1 MSHNSGVDIP
11 EPVVL
16 AVSGET
22 FKASADPSQP
32 GAWHLDWVSG
42 PNEGYGFTTRSA
54 DHSWESRGELERA
67 VQSFLDMIDPQTGY
81 IRE

>member
-1 MSHNSGVDIP
+1 LDIP

-54 DHSWESRGELERA
+54 DHHWESRGELERA
-67 VQSFLDMIDPQTGY
+67 VQSFLDMIDRQTGY